1 MDLKQFSLKMHSD
14 LEFLPVADSIVD
26 IRVEVGS
33 ADEDV
38 TGERR

>member
-1 MDLKQFSLKMHSD
+1 MHLD
-14 LEFLPVADSIVD
+14 LEFLPVANSIVD
-26 IRVEVGS
+26 IGVEVCG